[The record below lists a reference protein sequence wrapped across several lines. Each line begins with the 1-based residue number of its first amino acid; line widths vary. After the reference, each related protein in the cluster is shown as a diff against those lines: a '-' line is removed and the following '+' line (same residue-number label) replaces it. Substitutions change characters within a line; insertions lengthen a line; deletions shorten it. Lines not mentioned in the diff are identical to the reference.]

1 MADLQE
7 YVNKSKYGIDTLVGE
22 RGIALS
28 GGQSQ
33 RVGIAR
39 AFYTNR
45 DILFFDEATSS
56 LDGLTESNVI
66 NSVRKLKNK
75 TLFLI
80 SHNFNT
86 IKNCDKIIFLED
98 GKVEDIGN
106 YWELVKKNKKFAS
119 LAEVS

>member
-1 MADLQE
+1 M
-7 YVNKSKYGIDTLVGE
+7 
-22 RGIALS
+22 
-28 GGQSQ
+28 
-33 RVGIAR
+33 
-39 AFYTNR
+39 
-45 DILFFDEATSS
+45 
-56 LDGLTESNVI
+56 TESNVI

-98 GKVEDIGN
+98 GKVEDIGS